1 MSKLEKNKDTGYNL
15 FKFENHKFSHDK
27 KKIRILDEYL
37 KSKNVSALK
46 LKIYTYFRTLMQYH
60 REKEI
65 NPKLDPSDPTSYL
78 DGLGELAEGG

>member
-1 MSKLEKNKDTGYNL
+1 
-15 FKFENHKFSHDK
+15 
-27 KKIRILDEYL
+27 
-37 KSKNVSALK
+37 
-46 LKIYTYFRTLMQYH
+46 MQYH